1 MDLTASKGGLKMND
15 KNSEESDLRDS
26 SPRNS
31 LQHEDEGNTK
41 ADTNNQ
47 VDGLDKL
54 PSNDIFFID
63 KKGGETQ
70 EQPSI
75 YTTDYVYEE
84 PVSDSTE
91 EAQPGMECFNC
102 GGNHHVSDC
111 TKALDSARISRKRK
125 EMARNA
131 SSKKIGSDKAKWL
144 VSASG
149 HGKNSCDGVGGLF
162 KHLATVHNF
171 HYQDVVLIRTL
182 EGFVAEIQKQARRPF
197 KLTKEDEDEIEDGEI
212 DSTEKRAQY
221 DPSRLISFPGFNVP
235 LPPGVLDLHEEYN
248 MPPMQPHQQKYE
260 AEKYM
265 SSPQV
270 KPLSRRAKFPAVTVK
285 PSTDTG
291 PVVDMDMDDGVEDGQ
306 LGTPS
311 TVPNYAPL
319 NGTNEPSTPS
329 KPVYIPTPCEQLALR
344 SLEAESEQ
352 EGAKTLSK
360 KVEAGAVLE
369 TAQPDSPPSNSGS
382 QEVVMGTPFLMGFS
396 PYTRLPPRENF
407 AKGVSEY
414 IPFENL
420 PGSTGTFEKLRG
432 VISRVRAALQ
442 GSQKEGGL
450 ANNS

>member
-1 MDLTASKGGLKMND
+1 MTASKGGLKMND
-15 KNSEESDLRDS
+15 QNSEESDLRDS

-31 LQHEDEGNTK
+31 LQHEDEGITK

-84 PVSDSTE
+84 PASDSTE

-131 SSKKIGSDKAKWL
+131 SSKKMRYFEHEMMSKRYQPGKYSKELRNALNLHPQELPPFVYRMRVLGYPPGWL
-144 VSASG
+144 
-149 HGKNSCDGVGGLF
+149 KD
-162 KHLATVHNF
+162 
-171 HYQDVVLIRTL
+171 
-182 EGFVAEIQKQARRPF
+182 AEIETSGLQIFGLDGQ
-197 KLTKEDEDEIEDGEI
+197 EDEIEDGEI

-265 SSPQV
+265 SPPQV

-352 EGAKTLSK
+352 EGAKTLSN

-450 ANNS
+450 ADNS